1 MLCSWYYQVIFILIV
16 IIFVIG
22 CYANCAI
29 LERKEK
35 FPNLVSIYA
44 ANMGVFLYILILI
57 LILIL
62 NWYWIDIELILIL
75 SWYWVISIYEQQSFI
90 LKKKFGKFSGKFYH
104 DLQSCDHAIMQSWS
118 NFRIGWI
125 LLFRSTCDYDKYY
138 DG

>member
-1 MLCSWYYQVIFILIV
+1 MIFILIV

-57 LILIL
+57 YIDIDID
-62 NWYWIDIELILIL
+62 IDIELI
-75 SWYWVISIYEQQSFI
+75 F
-90 LKKKFGKFSGKFYH
+90 FF
-104 DLQSCDHAIMQSWS
+104 
-118 NFRIGWI
+118 
-125 LLFRSTCDYDKYY
+125 
-138 DG
+138 